1 MGFYSPS
8 QIVQD
13 ARRHDIEVRP
23 VDVRYSDWNCT
34 LESHS
39 ADGRVQP
46 ALRLGLRMVNG
57 FREDAAL
64 RIESARARQ
73 PFRDVS
79 DLCLRAELDQRLRG
93 ILADAAAL
101 RGLAGHRHRA
111 RWAAAGVEA
120 QMPLLDPL
128 GATAETSISLPLPS
142 AAEDVRADYA
152 MTGLSLGKH
161 PLSFLRAK
169 LRARRFKR
177 SSELRGMKH
186 GQRVS
191 FAGLVTMRQR
201 PQTASGVTF
210 ITLEDEDGLVNA
222 VIWQHVAE
230 RQRREFLESRLMAIE
245 GRIEHADGVQHLIA
259 TRLENLT
266 PLLSGLTT
274 SSRDFH

>member
-13 ARRHDIEVRP
+13 ARRHRIEVRP
-23 VDVRYSDWNCT
+23 VDVRYSRWDCS
-34 LESHS
+34 LEAVS
-39 ADGRVQP
+39 DKQP

-57 FREDAAL
+57 FKEDAAR
-64 RIESARARQ
+64 RIESARVQQ

-79 DLCLRAELDQRLRG
+79 DLCLRADLDQRLRG

-101 RGLAGHRHRA
+101 RGLAGHRHKA

-120 QMPLLDPL
+120 QRPLFDPL
-128 GATAETSISLPLPS
+128 GATAETAVSLPLPS
-142 AAEDVRADYA
+142 AAEDLHADYA
-152 MTGLSLGKH
+152 MTGLTLGRH
-161 PLSFLRAK
+161 PLSLLRAK

-177 SSELRGMKH
+177 SSELRDLPH

-222 VIWQHVAE
+222 VVWQHVAE
-230 RQRREFLESRLMAIE
+230 RQRRAFLESHLMAIE
-245 GRIEHADGVQHLIA
+245 GRIERADGVQHLIA

-266 PLLSGLTT
+266 SLLSGLSTT
-274 SSRDFH
+274 SRDFH

>member
-13 ARRHDIEVRP
+13 ARRHRIEVRP
-23 VDVRYSDWNCT
+23 VDVRYSCWDCS
-34 LESHS
+34 LEAVS
-39 ADGRVQP
+39 GPPETQP
-46 ALRLGLRMVNG
+46 ALRLGLRMVSG
-57 FREDAAL
+57 FKEDAAR
-64 RIESARARQ
+64 RIESARAQQ

-79 DLCLRAELDQRLRG
+79 DLCLRADLDQRLRG

-101 RGLAGHRHRA
+101 RGLAGHRHKA

-120 QMPLLDPL
+120 QRPLFDPL
-128 GATAETSISLPLPS
+128 GATTETAVSLPLPS
-142 AAEDVRADYA
+142 AAEDVHADYA
-152 MTGLSLGKH
+152 MTGLTLGRH
-161 PLSFLRAK
+161 PLSLLRAK

-177 SSELRGMKH
+177 SSELRDLPH

-222 VIWQHVAE
+222 VVWQHVAE
-230 RQRREFLESRLMAIE
+230 RQRRAFLESRLMAIE
-245 GRIEHADGVQHLIA
+245 GRIERADGVQHLIA

-266 PLLSGLTT
+266 SLLSGLSTT
-274 SSRDFH
+274 SRDFH